1 MSVIT
6 ILHGSRALSDFRVS
20 RLLAKFANDFP
31 QVTDVHSRFVHYIW
45 SNEAL
50 TTVELKTVQSLL
62 TYGEEGHDSKIKHV
76 VGHRFC
82 LFK

>member
-31 QVTDVHSRFVHYIW
+31 QVTDVRSRFVH
-45 SNEAL
+45 
-50 TTVELKTVQSLL
+50 
-62 TYGEEGHDSKIKHV
+62 
-76 VGHRFC
+76 
-82 LFK
+82 